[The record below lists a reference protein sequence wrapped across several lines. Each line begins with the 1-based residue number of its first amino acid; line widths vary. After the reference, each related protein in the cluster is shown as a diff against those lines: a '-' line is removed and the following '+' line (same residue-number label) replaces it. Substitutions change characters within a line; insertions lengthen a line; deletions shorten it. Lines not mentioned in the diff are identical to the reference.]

1 MRMKTF
7 LIILFAPI
15 LAVAQVTVSYQ
26 VDASTD
32 DAVETAAGS
41 VSTTGTGAP
50 IATKAQVN
58 WGGARFLNVLIPQGA
73 TIVSAT
79 LTCVDTVAAR
89 VIDATIYCEA
99 ADNAATF
106 STASNNISGRT
117 RTSNSVAWDVAST
130 NTSGD
135 VSPSLAASLQEV
147 INRTGWV
154 SGNSIVVIL
163 SIDTNGTAV
172 SRSFNA
178 NPTKAAILQI
188 TYTTRRLRRSFS
200 F

>member
-1 MRMKTF
+1 MKTF

-26 VDASTD
+26 VDASAD

-58 WGGARFLNVLIPQGA
+58 WGGARFLNVQIPKGA
-73 TIVSAT
+73 TIISAT

-106 STASNNISGRT
+106 STASNNISSRT

-130 NTSGD
+130 SVSGN
-135 VSPSLAASLQEV
+135 VSPNFSASLQEV
-147 INRTGWV
+147 VNRSGWAI
-154 SGNSIVVIL
+154 SNALVVIL
-163 SIDTNGTAV
+163 SIDTNGTSI

-178 NPTKAAILQI
+178 NPAKAAILQV
-188 TYTTRRLRRSFS
+188 TYSTRRVRRSIS